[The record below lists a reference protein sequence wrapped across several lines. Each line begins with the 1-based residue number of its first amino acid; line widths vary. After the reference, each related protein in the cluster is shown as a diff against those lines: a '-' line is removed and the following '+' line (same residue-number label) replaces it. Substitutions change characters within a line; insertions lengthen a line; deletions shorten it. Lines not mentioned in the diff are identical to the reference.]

1 MNGKKSVK
9 ERKEVRKFRE
19 MATWRKKTVKVCG
32 VSREEK
38 KTEESVCGECVRNT
52 KTMKTNTT
60 QHQLMKEQKVLKQ
73 HNEKEK
79 EQNIHCNEFEGEL
92 QYNRNNQ
99 HIPCLSEAN
108 KHSKRLM

>member
-1 MNGKKSVK
+1 MKKWQLGKRKQKKFVCVK
-9 ERKEVRKFRE
+9 RRKENRGICLR
-19 MATWRKKTVKVCG
+19 KVC
-32 VSREEK
+32 EK
-38 KTEESVCGECVRNT
+38 QKDNEN
-52 KTMKTNTT
+52 KQT
-60 QHQLMKEQKVLKQ
+60 QHQLVKEQKVLKQ

-92 QYNRNNQ
+92 QRDRNNQ